1 MVYNFIR
8 MDNSLINW
16 NGLHKEKES
25 HIKTRIAF
33 VMSETNE
40 KNMQRDSFILCMNVR
55 ITKFLSMNRNSSLM
69 VLQETLFLS
78 KLLTFHNYQG
88 HFKFYSLWKL
98 HL

>member
-1 MVYNFIR
+1 

-40 KNMQRDSFILCMNVR
+40 KNMQRDSFILCTNVVR